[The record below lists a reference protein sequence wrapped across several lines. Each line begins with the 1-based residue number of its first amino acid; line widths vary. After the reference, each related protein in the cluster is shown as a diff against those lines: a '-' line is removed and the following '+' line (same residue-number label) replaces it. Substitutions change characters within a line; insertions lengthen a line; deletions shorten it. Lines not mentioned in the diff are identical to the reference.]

1 MGKRDPRVDAYI
13 AKSQP
18 FAQPILTHLRASVH
32 AACPQTEETIK
43 WGMPYFQYHGML
55 CGMAAFKAHATFG
68 FWKGRHVF
76 GGDKAKHD
84 EAMGQFGRLETV
96 KDLPAKRLISL
107 YVKRAMLLNE
117 QPELAPRAKRKRV
130 IKPVNVPADLA
141 RALAKSAKARKGFAG
156 LTPGKQREY
165 IEWLEEAKRE
175 ETRAKRLATTIEWV
189 SEGKSRNWKY
199 ENC

>member
-96 KDLPAKRLISL
+96 KDLPAKRLVSL
-107 YVKRAMLLNE
+107 YVKRAMLINE

>member
-107 YVKRAMLLNE
+107 YVKRAMLINE

-130 IKPVNVPADLA
+130 TKPVNVPADLA

>member
-107 YVKRAMLLNE
+107 YVKRAMLINE

-130 IKPVNVPADLA
+130 TKPVNVPADLA
-141 RALAKSAKARKGFAG
+141 TALAKSAKARKGFAG